1 MDLNGKPLYETFVK
15 RSSRQMRIPINVVSL
30 GNHLYKQPA
39 KKDHIIPLK
48 KKGGKT
54 VRRARRRTRRR
65 AKRRASRKIIYK

>member
-1 MDLNGKPLYETFVK
+1 MDANGKPLYESVVK

-39 KKDHIIPLK
+39 KNDHVIPLK

-54 VRRARRRTRRR
+54 MRRTRRR
-65 AKRRASRKIIYK
+65 TKRRTRRKASRKIIYK

>member
-1 MDLNGKPLYETFVK
+1 MDLNGKPLYESFTK

-39 KKDHIIPLK
+39 KNDHVIPL

-54 VRRARRRTRRR
+54 MRRARRSTKRRTRR
-65 AKRRASRKIIYK
+65 KASRKIIYK